1 MHGNLK
7 NFFFFFEKNIRNLIS
22 PKIYYLNYYM
32 ILDQNK
38 KKKST
43 LPKANHLY
51 FQRYI
56 LEKLLEIK
64 LLHETFRIIS
74 TIIIKINF

>member
-1 MHGNLK
+1 
-7 NFFFFFEKNIRNLIS
+7 
-22 PKIYYLNYYM
+22 M

-56 LEKLLEIK
+56 LLLDKLLEIK

>member
-1 MHGNLK
+1 
-7 NFFFFFEKNIRNLIS
+7 
-22 PKIYYLNYYM
+22 M